1 MNKWTMSDHVADV
14 ILDSIKRKIADV
26 CGGSFHIFMV
36 HSREP
41 RLTIVIVREASE
53 RRVGAAWELTFIA
66 RIQHD

>member
-14 ILDSIKRKIADV
+14 ILGSIKKKITEV
-26 CGGSFHIFMV
+26 CGGSFLILMV

-41 RLTIVIVREASE
+41 WLTIVIVREASE

-66 RIQHD
+66 HLQHD